1 MFKNV
6 AGQFVIVYARDKST
20 GAEKSGDAANITAR
34 ISKDSI
40 DSAASNDANPTEI
53 ANAPGQYAFLITQ
66 AESNCDLF
74 GLAAASSTTDIELL
88 PVIIYTRQQLTFT
101 VAGKVDANIHRVND
115 VDIGGVGTAGDPWG
129 PA

>member
-66 AESNCDLF
+66 GESNCDLF

-101 VAGKVDANIHRVND
+101 VADKADVNVKSVND
-115 VDIGGVGTAGDPWG
+115 VTVTGTGIVGDEWG
-129 PA
+129 P